1 MEDMTKG
8 ALVGGGIVA
17 IIGAIVSFVTYKE
30 GHAEGHADC
39 LAEGFGL
46 AEEKFKGLKEQN
58 EELQAQIQ
66 MLKEF
71 KKKAECARD
80 SARSIVAELY
90 NCLKER
96 QLINDELYNKLV
108 NDLWLGKIDSF
119 SEMMEMT
126 INAKQEASNVIKGGS
141 GKGVLHFNDFSGVRI
156 SFSDDIS
163 GTYKIP
169 PCTESILPPDAMLM
183 ACPKLLEKVKS
194 LIPEWRFEYREAPVA
209 PVEPMAC
216 AETPWL
222 QAESISNV
230 SAVNLS
236 QRIERQLRSL
246 NESRFDV
253 RQMGV
258 LSREKYDYE
267 CICRNAL
274 RDLDGQYVL
283 CDKVEFK
290 KDSFDVSLLSVR
302 KISERKILEEWFGSS
317 KEQAGSEEESEELDF
332 KNGIVT
338 SKWLDDYI
346 VGKCN
351 EIKCAISAL
360 GTLLSDSDKESITKN
375 QFVLDSIAKKQPISG
390 SIVLLGDS
398 PYVRFSDDICIRL
411 YIPDL
416 EIYFEG
422 DGFNV
427 RTNDDL
433 RQALHK
439 IVPGWVDMPVSDSR
453 ILEKLRDFR
462 ESYRL
467 LAAYQGGRR
476 QKLPAEGAVR
486 QFLRFKDAAKMLCD
500 KVLHDMVGKQ
510 IACQTVELKRV
521 DGVVSET
528 SLAHCSEVEKML
540 RDAVASVQEELNVL
554 ARSRNA
560 VLYCYGDLFPELKT
574 HRYYEKWRAF
584 DKAANIPQLRVGD
597 IVNGVVSNI
606 KEYGAFIDFSGT
618 SGLLHISEISNVFIK
633 DINTFLKIGE
643 SVEVKIIDIDAA
655 KGRIKLS
662 MKQLKKS

>member
-39 LAEGFGL
+39 LAEDFGL

-290 KDSFDVSLLSVR
+290 
-302 KISERKILEEWFGSS
+302 
-317 KEQAGSEEESEELDF
+317 
-332 KNGIVT
+332 NGIVA

-360 GTLLSDSDKESITKN
+360 GTLLSDSAKESITKN

>member
-30 GHAEGHADC
+30 GGVNG
-39 LAEGFGL
+39 LKKGL
-46 AEEKFKGLKEQN
+46 AKGVGLRNEKFKSLTEQN

-80 SARSIVAELY
+80 SARSIAAELY

-96 QLINDELYNKLV
+96 QLINDELHNKLV
-108 NDLWLGKIDSF
+108 NDLWLGKVDGF
-119 SEMMEMT
+119 SEMMGKA
-126 INAKQEASNVIKGGS
+126 INATQEASNVINGGP
-141 GKGVLHFNDFSGVRI
+141 GNGVLHFSDFSGVRI

-169 PCTESILPPDAMLM
+169 PCIESILPPDAMLL

-222 QAESISNV
+222 QTESISNV

-258 LSREKYDYE
+258 LSREKYDYD
-267 CICRNAL
+267 CICKNAL
-274 RDLDGQYVL
+274 RDLDGKYVF
-283 CDKVEFK
+283 CDKVVFP
-290 KDSFDVSLLSVR
+290 KDSFADTLLATR
-302 KISERKILEEWFGSS
+302 RALQLMEELSGSS
-317 KEQAGSEEESEELDF
+317 KEPAGSEVRSEALDF

-351 EIKCAISAL
+351 EIKCAISAFW
-360 GTLLSDSDKESITKN
+360 TLLSDSDKESITKN

-433 RQALHK
+433 RRALHK
-439 IVPGWVDMPVSDSR
+439 LVPNWTDMPVSDSR
-453 ILEKLRDFR
+453 ILEMLSSFR
-462 ESYRL
+462 ENSRV
-467 LAAYQGGRR
+467 LAAWQGGGR
-476 QKLPAEGAVR
+476 QKPPAEGAIR

-560 VLYCYGDLFPELKT
+560 VLYCRGDLFPESKT
-574 HRYYEKWRAF
+574 SRYYKKWWAF
-584 DKAANIPQLRVGD
+584 DKAANIPPLRVGD
-597 IVNGVVSNI
+597 RVKGVVSNI
-606 KEYGAFIDFSGT
+606 KEFGAFIDFSGT
-618 SGLLHISEISNVFIK
+618 SGLLHISEISNAFVK
-633 DINTFLKIGE
+633 DINTFLKIGQR
-643 SVEVKIIDIDAA
+643 VEVKIIDIDAA
-655 KGRIKLS
+655 KGITLS

>member
-30 GHAEGHADC
+30 GDVNG
-39 LAEGFGL
+39 LKKGL
-46 AEEKFKGLKEQN
+46 AKGVGLRNEKFKSLTEQN

-66 MLKEF
+66 KLKEF
-71 KKKAECARD
+71 KEEAERD
-80 SARSIVAELY
+80 GVRTRSIVGELY

-96 QLINDELYNKLV
+96 HLINDELYNKLV
-108 NDLWLGKIDSF
+108 NDLWLGKVDDF
-119 SEMMEMT
+119 SEMMGKA
-126 INAKQEASNVIKGGS
+126 INATQEASNVINGGP
-141 GKGVLHFNDFSGVRI
+141 GNGVLHFSDFSGVRI

-169 PCTESILPPDAMLM
+169 PCIESILPPDAMLL
-183 ACPKLLEKVKS
+183 ACPKLLEKVKL
-194 LIPEWRFEYREAPVA
+194 LIPGWNFDWRNEQQPFEGLSIPNSYHDFADGLRECHTGEKAK
-209 PVEPMAC
+209 
-216 AETPWL
+216 AE
-222 QAESISNV
+222 
-230 SAVNLS
+230 
-236 QRIERQLRSL
+236 
-246 NESRFDV
+246 
-253 RQMGV
+253 
-258 LSREKYDYE
+258 YDYD
-267 CICRNAL
+267 CICKNAL
-274 RDLDGQYVL
+274 RDLDGKYVP
-283 CDKVEFK
+283 CDKVDFK
-290 KDSFDVSLLSVR
+290 RDSFAGSNDILSVTR
-302 KISERKILEEWFGSS
+302 TLQLLEERFGSS
-317 KEQAGSEEESEELDF
+317 KELAGSEEESEELDF

-360 GTLLSDSDKESITKN
+360 GTLLSDSDKESITQN
-375 QFVLDSIAKKQPISG
+375 QFVFDGIAKKQPISG

-398 PYVRFSDDICIRL
+398 PHVRFSDDICIRI

-433 RQALHK
+433 RQALHEL
-439 IVPGWVDMPVSDSR
+439 VPGWTDMPVSDSR
-453 ILEKLRDFR
+453 ILGMLRDFR

-476 QKLPAEGAVR
+476 QKPPAEGAVR

-633 DINTFLKIGE
+633 DINTFLKIGQ
-643 SVEVKIIDIDAA
+643 SVKVKIIDIDAA

>member
-30 GHAEGHADC
+30 GHAEGHADG

-141 GKGVLHFNDFSGVRI
+141 GKGVLHFNDFSDVRI

-194 LIPEWRFEYREAPVA
+194 LIPEWRFEYREALVA

-253 RQMGV
+253 RQTGV
-258 LSREKYDYE
+258 LSREKYAYE

-283 CDKVEFK
+283 CDKVEF
-290 KDSFDVSLLSVR
+290 R
-302 KISERKILEEWFGSS
+302 S
-317 KEQAGSEEESEELDF
+317 KYLWANLPETVGGLDYEH
-332 KNGIVT
+332 GCVT

-360 GTLLSDSDKESITKN
+360 GALLSDSDKESITKN

-439 IVPGWVDMPVSDSR
+439 LVPGWVDMPVSDSR
-453 ILEKLRDFR
+453 IDDEMPRIIQEEDH
-462 ESYRL
+462 RL
-467 LAAYQGGRR
+467 FMRALLKERIRSTR
-476 QKLPAEGAVR
+476 QRPAEGAVR
-486 QFLRFKDAAKMLCD
+486 QFLRFKDAAKILCD
-500 KVLHDMVGKQ
+500 KVLHDMIGKQ
-510 IACQTVELKRV
+510 ITCQTVELKRV

-560 VLYCYGDLFPELKT
+560 VLYCRGDLFPELKT
-574 HRYYEKWRAF
+574 SRYYKKWWAF

-597 IVNGVVSNI
+597 VVNGVVRDI

-618 SGLLHISEISNVFIK
+618 SGLLHISEIRNAFVK
-633 DINTFLKIGE
+633 DINTFLKIGQ
-643 SVEVKIIDIDAA
+643 SVKVKIIDIDAA

-662 MKQLKKS
+662 MKQLKKT

>member
-30 GHAEGHADC
+30 GGVNG
-39 LAEGFGL
+39 LKKGL
-46 AEEKFKGLKEQN
+46 AKGVGLRNEKFKSLTEQN

-80 SARSIVAELY
+80 SARSIAAELY

-96 QLINDELYNKLV
+96 QLINDELHNKLI
-108 NDLWLGKIDSF
+108 NDLWLGKVDGF
-119 SEMMEMT
+119 SEMMGKA
-126 INAKQEASNVIKGGS
+126 INATQEASNVINGGP
-141 GKGVLHFNDFSGVRI
+141 GNGVLHFSDFSGVRI

-194 LIPEWRFEYREAPVA
+194 LIPGWRFEYREAPVA

-253 RQMGV
+253 RQTGV
-258 LSREKYDYE
+258 LSRGKYDYE

-274 RDLDGQYVL
+274 RDLDGQYVP

-290 KDSFDVSLLSVR
+290 KDSFDVILLSVR
-302 KISERKILEEWFGSS
+302 
-317 KEQAGSEEESEELDF
+317 EEESEELDF

-351 EIKCAISAL
+351 EIKCAISAFW
-360 GTLLSDSDKESITKN
+360 TLLSDSDKESITKN

-433 RQALHK
+433 RRALHK
-439 IVPGWVDMPVSDSR
+439 LVPDWTDMPVSDSR
-453 ILEKLRDFR
+453 ILEMLSSFR
-462 ESYRL
+462 ENSRV
-467 LAAYQGGRR
+467 LAAWQGGGR
-476 QKLPAEGAVR
+476 QKPPAEGAIR

-574 HRYYEKWRAF
+574 HRYYEKWWAF

-633 DINTFLKIGE
+633 DINTFLKIGQ
-643 SVEVKIIDIDAA
+643 SVEVKIIGIDAA
-655 KGRIKLS
+655 KGRISLS

>member
-17 IIGAIVSFVTYKE
+17 IFGAIVSFVMYKE
-30 GHAEGHADC
+30 GDVNG
-39 LAEGFGL
+39 LKKGL
-46 AEEKFKGLKEQN
+46 AKGVGLRNEKFKSLTEQN

-66 MLKEF
+66 KLKEF
-71 KKKAECARD
+71 KEEAERD
-80 SARSIVAELY
+80 GVRTRSIVGELY

-126 INAKQEASNVIKGGS
+126 INAKQEASNVINNGPGN
-141 GKGVLHFNDFSGVRI
+141 GVLHFNDFSGVRI

-169 PCTESILPPDAMLM
+169 PCTESILPPDAMLL

-194 LIPEWRFEYREAPVA
+194 LIPGWDFDRRN
-209 PVEPMAC
+209 EPPPERLCVPDSYHDFADGLRDRHAGEMAK
-216 AETPWL
+216 A
-222 QAESISNV
+222 
-230 SAVNLS
+230 
-236 QRIERQLRSL
+236 
-246 NESRFDV
+246 
-253 RQMGV
+253 
-258 LSREKYDYE
+258 KYDYD
-267 CICRNAL
+267 CICQNAF
-274 RDLDGQYVL
+274 RDLDGQYVP
-283 CDKVEFK
+283 CDKVDFK
-290 KDSFDVSLLSVR
+290 RDSFAGSNDILSVTR
-302 KISERKILEEWFGSS
+302 ALHLLEERFGSS
-317 KEQAGSEEESEELDF
+317 KELAGSEEMSEELDF
-332 KNGIVT
+332 NNGTVT

-398 PYVRFSDDICIRL
+398 PHVRFSDDICIRL

-453 ILEKLRDFR
+453 ILGKLRDFR

-476 QKLPAEGAVR
+476 QKPPAEGAVR
-486 QFLRFKDAAKMLCD
+486 QFLRFKDAAKILCD

-574 HRYYEKWRAF
+574 RRYYEKWRAF
-584 DKAANIPQLRVGD
+584 DKAANIPQPRVGD
-597 IVNGVVSNI
+597 IVNGVVRYI
-606 KEYGAFIDFSGT
+606 KENGAFIDFSGT

-633 DINTFLKIGE
+633 DINTFLKIGQR
-643 SVEVKIIDIDAA
+643 VEAKIIGIDAA

>member
-8 ALVGGGIVA
+8 ALVGGGIAA
-17 IIGAIVSFVTYKE
+17 IIGVIVSFVTYKE
-30 GHAEGHADC
+30 GHAKGRAGG

-46 AEEKFKGLKEQN
+46 AEEKIKSLKEQN

-71 KKKAECARD
+71 KEKAECARD

-108 NDLWLGKIDSF
+108 NDLWLGKVDGF
-119 SEMMEMT
+119 SEMMGKA
-126 INAKQEASNVIKGGS
+126 INATQEASNVINGGP
-141 GKGVLHFNDFSGVRI
+141 GNGVLHFSDFSGVRI

-169 PCTESILPPDAMLM
+169 PCTESILPPDAMLL
-183 ACPKLLEKVKS
+183 ACPKLLEKVKL
-194 LIPEWRFEYREAPVA
+194 LIPGWNFDCRNEQQPFEGLSIPNSYHDFADGLRECHTGEKAK
-209 PVEPMAC
+209 
-216 AETPWL
+216 AE
-222 QAESISNV
+222 
-230 SAVNLS
+230 
-236 QRIERQLRSL
+236 
-246 NESRFDV
+246 
-253 RQMGV
+253 
-258 LSREKYDYE
+258 YDYD
-267 CICRNAL
+267 CICKNAL
-274 RDLDGQYVL
+274 RDLDGKYVF

-290 KDSFDVSLLSVR
+290 KDSFDDSLLLVR
-302 KISERKILEEWFGSS
+302 RALESLGSS
-317 KEQAGSEEESEELDF
+317 KELVGSEEKSEELDF
-332 KNGIVT
+332 KNGTVT

-346 VGKCN
+346 GGKCN
-351 EIKCAISAL
+351 EIKCAISAFW
-360 GTLLSDSDKESITKN
+360 TLLSDSDKESITQN

-398 PYVRFSDDICIRL
+398 PHVRFSDDICIRL

-433 RQALHK
+433 RRALHK
-439 IVPGWVDMPVSDSR
+439 LVPDWADMPVSDSR
-453 ILEKLRDFR
+453 ILGMLSSFR
-462 ESYRL
+462 ENSRV
-467 LAAYQGGRR
+467 LAAWQGGGR
-476 QKLPAEGAVR
+476 QKPPAEGAIR
-486 QFLRFKDAAKMLCD
+486 QFLRFKDAAKRLCD

-510 IACQTVELKRV
+510 ITCQSVELKRT
-521 DGVVSET
+521 DGVISEF
-528 SLAHCSEVEKML
+528 SLAHSSEVEKML
-540 RDAVASVQEELNVL
+540 RDAVASVQEELNEL
-554 ARSRNA
+554 AKSRNA

-574 HRYYEKWRAF
+574 PRYYEKWRAF
-584 DKAANIPQLRVGD
+584 DKAANMPQLRVGD

-633 DINTFLKIGE
+633 DINTFLKIGQ
-643 SVEVKIIDIDAA
+643 SVEVKIIHIDAA

-662 MKQLKKS
+662 MKQLNKAVPC